1 MNTNFTKETLR
12 RAARTFVQAAISY
25 VAVNLAVVNF
35 GESKEVI
42 KSAVV
47 GLAVSALAAGV
58 SAVMNL
64 EPKDIDADA
73 EDADYEESE
82 VEEYV

>member
-64 EPKDIDADA
+64 EPKYIASDA
-73 EDADYEESE
+73 EEAGDESE
-82 VEEYV
+82 VEEDV

>member
-25 VAVNLAVVNF
+25 VAVNLVVVNF

-42 KSAVV
+42 KSAIV

-64 EPKDIDADA
+64 EPKYIETDA
-73 EDADYEESE
+73 EEAGDESE
-82 VEEYV
+82 VEADV